1 MSVTIDKETIYNA
14 YEDVRN
20 DTTST
25 SWLTLCYDG
34 RNIVLESTGSDYDE
48 FKCKFEEADRLYGFV
63 RVNTGDE
70 LSKRVKF
77 VLITWVGPTVGALN
91 RAKMSTDK
99 MVVKNVIK
107 NFAIEVLANEMDQ
120 LEESSILEDLRKA
133 GGANYGTGVRD

>member
-1 MSVTIDKETIYNA
+1 MSVTIDKETVYNA
-14 YEDVRN
+14 YEDVRS
-20 DTTST
+20 DASQT
-25 SWLTLCYDG
+25 SWLTLSYDG
-34 RNIVLESTGSDYDE
+34 RNIVLNAIGSDYEE
-48 FKCKFEEADRLYGFV
+48 FKSKFTEADRLYGFV

-70 LSKRVKF
+70 MSRRVKF

-120 LEESSILEDLRKA
+120 LEESSILDSLRKA